1 MISLIYGILKKK
13 KKIQTNLKNLKIIG
27 LENEFMA
34 DWWKKGIWESQVHT
48 AIVKMDNQQD
58 IG

>member
-1 MISLIYGILKKK
+1 M
-13 KKIQTNLKNLKIIG
+13 NLKNLKLIG